1 MEDRFQ
7 NRTRFSLAHEIGH
20 FVLHKKI
27 YNQLHKQLPNLS
39 IMECREFI
47 LNMSD
52 YNNFEWQAHEFAGR
66 LLVPRQQLIEEIRKI
81 QEKVKRLSVTGVD
94 PGEILSR
101 TSPALRRVFGVSD
114 QVIEKRVERE
124 DLLHLLSQKSFGE

>member
-1 MEDRFQ
+1 MPRYPDIECKWIPKSELWRRADQFFSDYWPEGTLPVEIGSIVEFRLGLDIIPVHALRAEIDVDAFLRFDLTGIIVDYDCYMEDRFQ

-47 LNMSD
+47 LNMS
-52 YNNFEWQAHEFAGR
+52 E
-66 LLVPRQQLIEEIRKI
+66 L
-81 QEKVKRLSVTGVD
+81 
-94 PGEILSR
+94 
-101 TSPALRRVFGVSD
+101 
-114 QVIEKRVERE
+114 
-124 DLLHLLSQKSFGE
+124 